1 MSRPGGNAGLLS
13 DRQVDIIA
21 SRLAERMSAHARQQ
35 APAVAAPR
43 RAPVSAPREALGDG
57 VFATVDDA
65 VDAAATAF
73 RELDGM
79 SLEGRQKIIASIRE
93 SMFENA
99 EELARLA
106 HAETG
111 LGRVEDKIVKNRLV
125 TRKTSGTEVLTPQAV
140 TGDSGLTLTEYAPYG
155 VIGAI
160 TPTTNPTSTIIC
172 NTIAMVAAGN
182 SIVFNVHPNAREC
195 SMANVRL
202 LHQAITR
209 AGGPANL
216 VTAVATPTIES
227 AQELMGHEGVR
238 LLAVTG
244 GSGVVRQAMT
254 SGKRAICAGPGN
266 PPVVVDATADLDYA
280 ARNIVA
286 GASFDNNIVC
296 VDEKEV
302 IAVESIVDELVQH
315 MGQHGARVLTEREL
329 HKVTN
334 VIFSE
339 YPGRRQRAHVEKDL
353 IGKNASEIL
362 ARAGIASHGDPRLL
376 VARVSNGHP
385 LIWTEQMMPVLPV
398 TTVPDVDRAI
408 ELAKEA
414 EHGYRA
420 LGWHVFA
427 RHRRAQSH
435 GAHDQHQHLHEK
447 RPVLRRT
454 RRRGRRPH
462 QFHHRKP
469 NGRRPDRAGR
479 IQPAATLRHGRSLP
493 YRLRLEVPNKK
504 RHGAI
509 ALLEFETDCRRHPGE
524 RRHGQTIA
532 HRLDAL
538 RQHSPGSLPD
548 SCRRQC
554 RKHRRSLC
562 GRDSG
567 GRESRRAERQ
577 SVSR

>member
-21 SRLAERMSAHARQQ
+21 TRLAERMSAPTSPAKSPAAAAR
-35 APAVAAPR
+35 R
-43 RAPVSAPREALGDG
+43 RVSTSAPREALGDG

-93 SMFENA
+93 SMLENA
-99 EELARLA
+99 AELARLA

-111 LGRVEDKIVKNRLV
+111 LGRIEDKIIKNRLV

-172 NTIAMVAAGN
+172 NTIAMVSAGN

-202 LHQAITR
+202 LHHAITR
-209 AGGPANL
+209 AGGPPNL

-227 AQELMGHEGVR
+227 AQQLMGHEGVR
-238 LLAVTG
+238 ILAVTG

-266 PPVVVDATADLDYA
+266 PPVVVDATADLEFA
-280 ARNIVA
+280 ARKIIA

-302 IAVESIVDELVQH
+302 IAVESIVDDLIQH
-315 MGQHGARVLTEREL
+315 MGRHGARVLTEREL

-339 YPGRRQRAHVEKDL
+339 YPGRRQRGTVEKDL

-362 ARAGIASHGDPRLL
+362 ARAGIASQGDPRLI
-376 VARVSNGHP
+376 VARVTNGHP

-398 TTVPDVDRAI
+398 TAVRDVDQAI
-408 ELAKEA
+408 DLAKEA
-414 EHGYRA
+414 EHGYGHSAGMYSRDIDA
-420 LGWHVFA
+420 LSRMARTINTSIFTKNGPFFA
-427 RHRRAQSH
+427 GLGEGGEGPTSFTIASPT
-435 GAHDQHQHLHEK
+435 GEGLTG
-447 RPVLRRT
+447 PVAFSRLRRCVMVD
-454 RRRGRRPH
+454 H
-462 QFHHRKP
+462 F
-469 NGRRPDRAGR
+469 R
-479 IQPAATLRHGRSLP
+479 I
-493 YRLRLEVPNKK
+493 V
-504 RHGAI
+504 
-509 ALLEFETDCRRHPGE
+509 
-524 RRHGQTIA
+524 
-532 HRLDAL
+532 
-538 RQHSPGSLPD
+538 
-548 SCRRQC
+548 
-554 RKHRRSLC
+554 
-562 GRDSG
+562 
-567 GRESRRAERQ
+567 
-577 SVSR
+577 